1 MKQSYS
7 KTKAFALLTTMA
19 LLLGCETGTKN
30 KAPENGSYSMSSGIV
45 SQKTNYKSHVPKETE
60 IKKIYT
66 NSGTPGYYVQV
77 GYFGTQKPNDDI
89 INRLEYASLPYAIV
103 KKGSRNYLLVGAY
116 SSYNKAREIQGIAQ
130 ERVAE
135 GAFIVKVVRP

>member
-7 KTKAFALLTTMA
+7 KTKAFALLTTMT
-19 LLLGCETGTKN
+19 LLLGCETGTNN

-45 SQKTNYKSHVPKETE
+45 SQNTDYKPHIPTDRE
-60 IKKIYT
+60 IKKIFT

-77 GYFGTQKPNDDI
+77 GYFGTQKPNADI
-89 INRLEYASLPYAIV
+89 INRLDYASLPYAV
-103 KKGSRNYLLVGAY
+103 VRKGSKNYLLVGAY
-116 SSYNKAREIQGIAQ
+116 SSYNKAREIQGIAK